1 VEYKIL
7 KMRFKNGVKAFR
19 GESSYGDCG
28 GTISPAKRKTDTS
41 TLKNK
46 SPLTFVSGLFINEG
60 GMSLLSDKN
69 SVQSLRFTLFV
80 ACR

>member
-46 SPLTFVSGLFINEG
+46 SPLTFVSGLF
-60 GMSLLSDKN
+60 L
-69 SVQSLRFTLFV
+69 
-80 ACR
+80 